1 VGGAIDINWLDDN
14 HYFLVMTS
22 AHEVPP
28 VLDSRSPGVDAAT
41 QRVKDMA
48 AAHASIVS
56 TDWYDLD
63 EVVGD
68 ELDRG

>member
-1 VGGAIDINWLDDN
+1 
-14 HYFLVMTS
+14 MTA
-22 AHEVPP
+22 AHEVAPA
-28 VLDSRSPGVDAAT
+28 LDSRNPDVAAAT

-63 EVVGD
+63 EVLDD